1 MIDLRTLDETDPEVF
16 NTVYYKEVPLVT
28 GDMDETIIVTYSP
41 KYKAYQQKIRGRQIE
56 RALKMIQAPG
66 KCRRG
71 KNQNDPARFIQKTTL
86 TSDGEIADQSVY
98 ELDVERI
105 NEEAMYDGFYA
116 VVTNLEDNPS
126 EIIKINK
133 QRWEI
138 EENFRIMKSDF
149 EARPVYVQRDD
160 RIKAHFLTCY
170 ISLLV
175 YRLLEKKLGEEFT
188 CSQILE
194 TLRGMNVTLLSKDS
208 GYIPSYKRTKLTD
221 ALHRTF
227 KFRTDFEFIT
237 KSSMRSIVS
246 NTKKA
251 NSTKTKI

>member
-1 MIDLRTLDETDPEVF
+1 MQTR
-16 NTVYYKEVPLVT
+16 
-28 GDMDETIIVTYSP
+28 
-41 KYKAYQQKIRGRQIE
+41 
-56 RALKMIQAPG
+56 
-66 KCRRG
+66 

-86 TSDGEIADQSVY
+86 TSDGEIADKSVY

-105 NEEAMYDGFYA
+105 NEEAMYDGFDA
-116 VVTNLEDNPS
+116 VITNLEDNPS

-194 TLRGMNVTLLSKDS
+194 TIRGMNVTLLSKDN

-221 ALHRTF
+221 ALHHTF

-246 NTKKA
+246 NTKKT